1 MCATRAVHQKRSIF
15 GVDSFTGER
24 VLVLGRLFVM
34 ANCVIYEDP
43 RLVRGGA
50 KCAQGGTVCT
60 GGVVACP
67 LKIQMMYG
75 QSRLNYRVST
85 WHISD
90 ELRLEKKPYIL
101 NTNFP
106 QFLQPLIKD
115 PLQKNRGE
123 YV

>member
-1 MCATRAVHQKRSIF
+1 MVFFFFII
-15 GVDSFTGER
+15 
-24 VLVLGRLFVM
+24 M

-60 GGVVACP
+60 GGGGVVACP

-90 ELRLEKKPYIL
+90 ELRLKKLTY
-101 NTNFP
+101 
-106 QFLQPLIKD
+106 
-115 PLQKNRGE
+115 
-123 YV
+123 